1 MIMKYIVITLLA
13 LLLLLSAGCDRKNG
27 DLLTHI
33 ELPTDYALDLYSAN
47 EGVYPSSS
55 VLQNP
60 ANPFAHANINMQNV
74 WDFNDSAPSA
84 KAKFYLW
91 ATMLTQ
97 VPMGE
102 HQYFTA
108 RSLHEL
114 YTVGGSLNAREQ
126 AKKAYRACLDHFF
139 DDVTWWKADWI
150 IEDTYYAVLIRNLV
164 AQNLY
169 NPSQMNMLPLYTD
182 PVMALADLS
191 EWGYVYDFETGI
203 VSRRN

>member
-1 MIMKYIVITLLA
+1 MKYIVI
-13 LLLLLSAGCDRKNG
+13 LLLSLGLLFSTGCDRKTG
-27 DLLTHI
+27 DMLTML

-47 EGVYPSSS
+47 EGVYPNTS

-108 RSLHEL
+108 KSLHEL
-114 YTVGGSLNAREQ
+114 YTLGGSINAREQ
-126 AKKAYRACLDHFF
+126 AKKAYRATLDHFF

-150 IEDTYYAVLIRNLV
+150 IEDTYYAVLLRNLV
-164 AQNLY
+164 AQSMY
-169 NPSQMNMLPLYTD
+169 DPSEMNMLPLYTD
-182 PVMALADLS
+182 PVLALADLS